1 MPLPRLPNKHQLF
14 RHTGSRR
21 ELLVVCLVHML
32 LSERQHTICSPI
44 SWADKTLCFF
54 GVSVLPSLPSR
65 SKCLNLLD
73 HRPLTGLSCMQTA
86 RQAAKVTEKEAR
98 DTEEEYKAG
107 NAAMSTYKA
116 SQAAWKASQ
125 AAEAANEAEQFALE
139 ASQHARNARTA
150 AALDN
155 ALAAAQAYNQASR
168 SPPPPFMRML
178 EIARVVGVIVQLQ
191 IRMPMSIS

>member
-1 MPLPRLPNKHQLF
+1 M
-14 RHTGSRR
+14 
-21 ELLVVCLVHML
+21 
-32 LSERQHTICSPI
+32 
-44 SWADKTLCFF
+44 
-54 GVSVLPSLPSR
+54 
-65 SKCLNLLD
+65 
-73 HRPLTGLSCMQTA
+73 
-86 RQAAKVTEKEAR
+86 TEKEAR

-125 AAEAANEAEQFALE
+125 TAEAANEAEQFALE

-168 SPPPPFMRML
+168 SPLPLYADARHCAHCGCPTTVLDPDAQVPFHVPNAHHVSDLR
-178 EIARVVGVIVQLQ
+178 LQ
-191 IRMPMSIS
+191 PEMQAPKCTLTTLNMDNRAGLTIR